1 MSYAVLMVHVGAGRI
16 DARRI
21 RLAVDLADRFHA
33 RLIGIAGR
41 SYLPPFLAEAPA
53 VGPERNDGEQKEM
66 MDVLAGMGKKFHA
79 AAKHVGHVE
88 WRGIPDDA
96 NSIVAREARAADL
109 VIIGR
114 KQDPRDLYYSL
125 DPAITILRAG
135 RPLLFVP
142 DEIDSLEARRI
153 VVAWKDTREARRAV
167 RDALPFLKGAEEA
180 TIVTVCEHGTESQ
193 AKKHIDDVEN
203 YLARHKVIVGAKAFL
218 HTEQSIATELL
229 RFAKDER
236 ADLIVAGGYGH
247 SRLGEWALGGVTRE
261 LLSESPLCCLFSH

>member
-53 VGPERNDGEQKEM
+53 VGAERNDGERKEM
-66 MDVLAGMGKKFHA
+66 MDVLADMGKKFHA
-79 AAKHVGHVE
+79 AAKHVEHVE
-88 WRGIPDDA
+88 WRGIPADA

-125 DPAITILRAG
+125 DPATTILRAG
-135 RPLLFVP
+135 RPVLFVP
-142 DEIDSLEARRI
+142 DEIDSLEARR
-153 VVAWKDTREARRAV
+153 AV
-167 RDALPFLKGAEEA
+167 RDALPFLKRAKEA
-180 TIVTVCEHGTESQ
+180 TIVTVCEHGTETQ
-193 AKKHIDDVEN
+193 AIKHIEDVEN
-203 YLARHKVIVGAKAFL
+203 YLARHKVIVGEKAFL

-229 RFAKDER
+229 RFAKEER

-261 LLSESPLCCLFSH
+261 LLSKSALCCLFSH

>member
-1 MSYAVLMVHVGAGRI
+1 MSYAALMVHVGAGRI
-16 DARRI
+16 DGRRI
-21 RLAVDLADRFHA
+21 RLAVDLANRFHA

-41 SYLPPFLAEAPA
+41 TYLPPFLAEDPAPDA
-53 VGPERNDGEQKEM
+53 ERNDGERREM
-66 MDVLAGMGKKFHA
+66 MDVLADMGKKFHA
-79 AAKHVGHVE
+79 AAQHIEHVE

-135 RPLLFVP
+135 RPVLFVP

-153 VVAWKDTREARRAV
+153 VVAWKDSREARRAV
-167 RDALPFLKGAEEA
+167 RDALPFLNRAKEA
-180 TIVTVCEHGTESQ
+180 TIVTVCEHGTETQ
-193 AKKHIDDVEN
+193 AIKHIEDVEN
-203 YLARHKVIVGAKAFL
+203 YLARHKVIVGEKAFL

-229 RFAKDER
+229 RFAKEEK

-261 LLSESPLCCLFSH
+261 LLWESPLCCLLSH

>member
-1 MSYAVLMVHVGAGRI
+1 MSYAALMVHVGAGRI
-16 DARRI
+16 DGRRI
-21 RLAVDLADRFHA
+21 RLAVDLANRFHA

-41 SYLPPFLAEAPA
+41 TYLPPFLAEDPAPDA
-53 VGPERNDGEQKEM
+53 ERNDGERREM
-66 MDVLAGMGKKFHA
+66 MDVLADMGKKFHA
-79 AAKHVGHVE
+79 AAQHIEHVE

-135 RPLLFVP
+135 RPVLFVP

-167 RDALPFLKGAEEA
+167 RDALPFLKGAKEV
-180 TIVTVCEHGTESQ
+180 TIVTVCEHGTETQ
-193 AKKHIDDVEN
+193 AMKHIEDVET
-203 YLARHKVIVGAKAFL
+203 YLARHELIVGEKAFL
-218 HTEQSIATELL
+218 HTEQSTATELL
-229 RFAKDER
+229 RFVKEER

-261 LLSESPLCCLFSH
+261 LLSKSALCCLFSH